1 MLEIGLKIE
10 DEEFFIKMYFKKP
23 DLKKDKVDIL
33 LKIMQDAYKEEFP
46 NANFAV
52 WDVRRGSLYQVK
64 ASDDIR
70 VSYNF
75 EQEAK
80 NWLKY
85 ATEE

>member
-1 MLEIGLKIE
+1 
-10 DEEFFIKMYFKKP
+10 
-23 DLKKDKVDIL
+23 
-33 LKIMQDAYKEEFP
+33 MQDAYKEEFP